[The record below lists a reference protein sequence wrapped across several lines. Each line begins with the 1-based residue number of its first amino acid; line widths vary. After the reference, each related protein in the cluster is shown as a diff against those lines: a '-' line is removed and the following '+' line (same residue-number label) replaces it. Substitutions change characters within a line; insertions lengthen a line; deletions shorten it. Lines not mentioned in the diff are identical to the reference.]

1 MEKTNKFKLESD
13 AKITSKVYAY
23 VTNVMVDLQVYPV
36 DIGFKLN
43 NLSRPEFI
51 AFANKVMN
59 LPRETKAYASEKERT
74 REFFHFYN
82 LNKHLIEGET
92 KPSYE
97 QLSNNVELLQLYV
110 SQLEAKVTHLSHRIE
125 NAATYFKQYDAV
137 AQTVVDELLIAG
149 KQTKKGVNI
158 IVK

>member
-1 MEKTNKFKLESD
+1 MKTNEKFHMESD

-23 VTNVMVDLQVYPV
+23 VCNVAVDTLLYPV
-36 DIGFKLN
+36 YMGFKLN

-51 AFANKVMN
+51 AYANRMMN
-59 LPRETKAYASEKERT
+59 LPREIQAYASEKDRT

-97 QLSNNVELLQLYV
+97 ELSNNVELLQLYV
-110 SQLEAKVTHLSHRIE
+110 SQLEAKNTHLQHRLE
-125 NAATYFKQYDAV
+125 NAAAYFKQYDAV

>member
-1 MEKTNKFKLESD
+1 MKTKEFKLESD
-13 AKITSKVYAY
+13 ARITSKVYAY
-23 VTNVMVDLQVYPV
+23 VCNVGTDLQIYPV
-36 DIGFKLN
+36 DLKFKLN

-51 AFANKVMN
+51 AYANKVMN
-59 LPRETKAYASEKERT
+59 LPRETKAYATEKERT

-97 QLSNNVELLQLYV
+97 QLENNTELLQLYV

-125 NAATYFKQYDAV
+125 NAAAYFRKYDEV
-137 AQTVVDELLIAG
+137 SKIVIDEILEAG

>member
-1 MEKTNKFKLESD
+1 MLECFSMSNTKERRTHYATPLDTAPPHQQQKNKEIKMSTKEFKLNSD
-13 AKITSKVYAY
+13 ARITSKVYAY

-36 DIGFKLN
+36 DVGFKLN

-59 LPRETKAYASEKERT
+59 LPREIKPYASEKERT

-82 LNKHLIEGET
+82 LNKKLIEGET

-97 QLSNNVELLQLYV
+97 QLRDCMV
-110 SQLEAKVTHLSHRIE
+110 SECSSRAVNR
-125 NAATYFKQYDAV
+125 AAPSK
-137 AQTVVDELLIAG
+137 IM
-149 KQTKKGVNI
+149 
-158 IVK
+158 